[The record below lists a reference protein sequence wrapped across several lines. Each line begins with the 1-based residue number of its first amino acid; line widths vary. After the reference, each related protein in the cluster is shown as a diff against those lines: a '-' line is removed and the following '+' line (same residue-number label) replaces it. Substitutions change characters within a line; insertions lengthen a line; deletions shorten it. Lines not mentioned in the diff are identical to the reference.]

1 MKNYIQVYDEKKD
14 KWVLKAVDKV
24 PEPQREPEE
33 EPRFFAL
40 DLTYNDY
47 MWHDT
52 MRELQ
57 AANRRDREREREQRV
72 NGWANLLTTR
82 IPARYYYGD
91 VYTTVDDHAT
101 ATAANNAP
109 VERADNTPAPPV
121 QMMYYPGAGVR
132 AETVEPRE
140 DQHARRVREYRE
152 EIERIRRRRRGT
164 NR

>member
-33 EPRFFAL
+33 PRFFAL
-40 DLTYNDY
+40 NLTYDDY
-47 MWHDT
+47 IV
-52 MRELQ
+52 RELQ
-57 AANRRDREREREQRV
+57 AANRRERDRRV
-72 NGWANLLTTR
+72 DGWFNQLTGHG
-82 IPARYYYGD
+82 PLRYTYG
-91 VYTTVDDHAT
+91 YTYGTVDDHAT

-109 VERADNTPAPPV
+109 VERADGTPAPPI